1 MTTGA
6 AKNAGRADTARSAKD
21 SARSAKDYARS
32 AKDSAEQAGDRAVS
46 SRPFRIL
53 VTVGLITYGIVHIL
67 VGWIAVQIAWGGGG
81 SSEEA
86 SQQGAL
92 AEMTRQPV
100 GVLVLWLTVVG
111 LFAMTVWQAAE
122 AGWGHR
128 DKPAGFKRIRKR
140 LSSVGRAV
148 SYAAI
153 AVAAIT
159 ALRGTSQSGDQKEE
173 GWTARLMALPFG
185 RILVIAV
192 GVIIIAIAV
201 RLVVRGINRKFAQ
214 DLTGVVRDPVLRLG
228 QIGYVSKGI
237 AFALVGGLFC
247 WAALTY
253 DPSKAGGLDDALRTI
268 NSAPLGSVL
277 LTVIAIGLVCFGI
290 FCFIWAW
297 HPKIAAGSAPSI
309 ADSAG
314 PSAASNARS

>member
-6 AKNAGRADTARSAKD
+6 AKGAGRAAKD
-21 SARSAKDYARS
+21 TARS
-32 AKDSAEQAGDRAVS
+32 AKDSAEQAGGRAVS

-67 VGWIAVQIAWGGGG
+67 VGWIALQIAWGGGG

-92 AEMTRQPV
+92 AEMTHQPF

-128 DKPAGFKRIRKR
+128 DRPAGFKRIRKR

-159 ALRGTSQSGDQKEE
+159 ALRGSAQSGDQKEE

-201 RLVVRGINRKFAQ
+201 RLVVRGINRSSLE
-214 DLTGVVRDPVLRLG
+214 DLTGGVRDRVLRLG
-228 QIGYVSKGI
+228 QIGYISKGV
-237 AFALVGGLFC
+237 AFAMVGGLFC
-247 WAALTY
+247 WAAMTY
-253 DPSKAGGLDDALRTI
+253 DASKAGGLDDALRTI
-268 NSAPLGSVL
+268 NSAPLGYVL
-277 LTVIAIGLVCFGI
+277 LTVVALGLLCFGI
-290 FCFIWAW
+290 YCFFWAR
-297 HPKIAAGSAPSI
+297 HPKDRRRLRGL
-309 ADSAG
+309 
-314 PSAASNARS
+314 R